1 MNIVNGREN
10 QPALS
15 STPGAGVGVVSGVSA
30 VGRLMLESTVIT
42 QIVGM
47 STAANGP
54 EGFASACHSYEKWD
68 RAAQISDL
76 EGQKLAIGDGL
87 SATTQ
92 MVGGFAFAVNRIS
105 SVVSFVFGL
114 GEAVADKAEMVG
126 MGSFT
131 AMYSLMALRYMY
143 TFYHTRHFQTELLG
157 PHKTTA
163 DKIAALQERYLNPDL
178 DNHQELEAVLSRYI
192 GEDGVRQLK
201 ELSVLIRSDHTP
213 EGVGFL
219 HREFE
224 DVFRAIEQKLGR
236 DQVVSLALIASCV
249 AGLVMGLLG
258 DAIHIG
264 SVPVLSLVCFGLML
278 MTDCMACQAGLDS
291 ISQIGSW
298 DKIRIGIHASLG
310 VLSTAGLIT
319 VLATSGV
326 ATFGVAPA
334 VIMLAICVH
343 WIAFDYFMYRRVDQ
357 KEKAYDLAHPT
368 LERIQTLISSRAPG
382 DTLDQATVDRVRRLT
397 SQDLDKVLPS
407 ITNFY
412 WCGVFNDVSTLFT
425 APIDQLTTEQVS
437 DLLDAVQDL
446 YKQQPSILLYKMK
459 KKLLQAPRT
468 PTSLAEYCRSGNTP
482 PARLQAAYDRRAAIR
497 RLTYNELQ
505 HPSPTSFLR
514 RAARSRITVPLRAG
528 ISAFAHGYGQ
538 VGARIS
544 AFANRFTLFTGLI
557 GGGLFSLS
565 RALLPQIRRSF
576 VPLTGFIMRL
586 PRDILGYVRLAT
598 TVQPQARI
606 QWEVRRLLGQE
617 SFTQGQQIGLLDGV
631 VRIPPFLGQ
640 FTLTQRGIGGF
651 NRPISTGYSRL
662 PGWVG
667 PLP

>member
-76 EGQKLAIGDGL
+76 EGQQLAIGDGL

-236 DQVVSLALIASCV
+236 DQVLSLALIASCV

-357 KEKAYDLAHPT
+357 KEKAYDL
-368 LERIQTLISSRAPG
+368 
-382 DTLDQATVDRVRRLT
+382 
-397 SQDLDKVLPS
+397 
-407 ITNFY
+407 TNFY

-598 TVQPQARI
+598 TVPPQARI